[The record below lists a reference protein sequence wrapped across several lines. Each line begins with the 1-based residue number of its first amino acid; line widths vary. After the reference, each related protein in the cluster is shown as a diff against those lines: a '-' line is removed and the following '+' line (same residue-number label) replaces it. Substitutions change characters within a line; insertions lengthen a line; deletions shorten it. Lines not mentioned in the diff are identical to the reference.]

1 MSDVVYDDQGGMYE
15 LGGGYMDPLELM
27 LRKEG
32 NAGEADVLASMYDSA
47 QHVARSTHREQPAR
61 DELEPVTHVNWVHHS
76 SFIQ

>member
-1 MSDVVYDDQGGMYE
+1 MTG
-15 LGGGYMDPLELM
+15 DPLELL
-27 LRKEG
+27 LRSKGSDE
-32 NAGEADVLASMYDSA
+32 EADVLASMYDSA